1 LHQRVY
7 KFKQRAGIDLP
18 FIECR
23 ISDNI
28 RQTSLKD
35 KGNFAIIRF
44 KDFAKEVK
52 PVAKNKLAIPVVKW
66 VGGKRQLLNEI
77 TPLIPKHITTYCEP
91 FLGGGA
97 VLFSLQPKK
106 AIVNDLNSDLIAA
119 YEVIRDNVDELINL
133 LKQHQNTQEHFYS
146 VRDMDRDKGVYQSLS
161 KEVKAARLL
170 YLNKTCYNG
179 LFRVN
184 SSGEFN
190 TPFGYYKNP
199 NIVNEPILRAVSTYL
214 KASNI
219 QFFSEDFSETLKRV
233 PKGGFVYLDPPYD
246 PVSDTSSF
254 TGYNKGGFDKEEQVR
269 LKKCCDDLTKRE
281 VKFLLSNSAT
291 DFIKE
296 LFKDY
301 TITIVDA
308 KRAINSDATKRGAIE
323 EVLVRNYE

>member
-1 LHQRVY
+1 MYHRVY
-7 KFKQRAGIDLP
+7 KFKERAGVDLP
-18 FIECR
+18 FIEYR
-23 ISDNI
+23 VSKINK
-28 RQTSLKD
+28 QTSLSD
-35 KGNFAIIRF
+35 IRRFGIISF
-44 KDFAKEVK
+44 KYFVKEVQ
-52 PVAKNKLAIPVVKW
+52 PMAKIKLAIPVVKW

-77 TPLIPKHITTYCEP
+77 TPLLPKKITTYCEP

-106 AIVNDLNSDLIAA
+106 AIVNDLNSELIAA
-119 YEVIRDNVDELINL
+119 YEVIRDNVDELIEQ
-133 LKQHQNTQEHFYS
+133 LKQHQNTQEHFYM
-146 VRDMDRDKGVYQSLS
+146 VRDMDRDKEVYHSLS

-199 NIVNEPILRAVSTYL
+199 NIVNEPILRAVSNYL
-214 KASNI
+214 KVSNI
-219 QFFSEDFSETLKRV
+219 QFFSEDFSDTLKRV

-269 LKKCCDDLTKRE
+269 LKDCCDDLTSRGI
-281 VKFLLSNSAT
+281 KFLLSNSAT